1 MPPKGADE
9 GAGFGFPFVGR
20 AVLQGFA
27 LRGEFLFHVEKEPKD
42 AGGRRRGELRSTCR
56 LAPRLPLYGGRQ
68 LGRMVRYRKGAGGS
82 VERPPLVFRW
92 RWPGCNRKPELPWL
106 RVPLL
111 RRGSSCAEGNGGYG
125 SRCVF
130 LVGPDALIGP
140 FPGGPV
146 CRPYKGDRNLIPYPA
161 RATERVAPTSTCLK
175 PDGRVRTPAPT
186 AYTETIPSFV
196 GAGHRPARRLHSSCH
211 LPGSAWHRNSDSH
224 GVKKTGGNEKNAW

>member
-1 MPPKGADE
+1 MSKLRGFRRGISPPRRR
-9 GAGFGFPFVGR
+9 AGFRPAGRVPFPRGKGTKRRWGTPQRRTSF
-20 AVLQGFA
+20 AMSACPQTPA
-27 LRGEFLFHVEKEPKD
+27 LR
-42 AGGRRRGELRSTCR
+42 
-56 LAPRLPLYGGRQ
+56 GRQ

-106 RVPLL
+106 RAPLL

-146 CRPYKGDRNLIPYPA
+146 CRPYSMCRGVLPFCRGRSQTGPPTTDRPPPA
-161 RATERVAPTSTCLK
+161 RQSQ
-175 PDGRVRTPAPT
+175 
-186 AYTETIPSFV
+186 
-196 GAGHRPARRLHSSCH
+196 AR
-211 LPGSAWHRNSDSH
+211 D
-224 GVKKTGGNEKNAW
+224 

>member
-1 MPPKGADE
+1 MSPKGADE

-42 AGGRRRGELRSTCR
+42 AGGRRRGELRSPCR

-106 RVPLL
+106 RAPLL

-130 LVGPDALIGP
+130 LVGPDAFIGP

-146 CRPYKGDRNLIPYPA
+146 CRPYSMCRGVLPFCRGRSQTGPPTTDRPPPA
-161 RATERVAPTSTCLK
+161 RQSQ
-175 PDGRVRTPAPT
+175 
-186 AYTETIPSFV
+186 
-196 GAGHRPARRLHSSCH
+196 AR
-211 LPGSAWHRNSDSH
+211 D
-224 GVKKTGGNEKNAW
+224 

>member
-1 MPPKGADE
+1 MSKLRGFRRGISPPRRQ
-9 GAGFGFPFVGR
+9 AGFRLAGRVPFPRGKGTKRRWGTPQRRTSF
-20 AVLQGFA
+20 AMSACPQTPA
-27 LRGEFLFHVEKEPKD
+27 LR
-42 AGGRRRGELRSTCR
+42 
-56 LAPRLPLYGGRQ
+56 GRQ
-68 LGRMVRYRKGAGGS
+68 LGRMVRYHKGAGGS

-146 CRPYKGDRNLIPYPA
+146 CRPYSMCRGVLPFCRGRSQTGPPTTDRPPPA
-161 RATERVAPTSTCLK
+161 RQSQ
-175 PDGRVRTPAPT
+175 
-186 AYTETIPSFV
+186 
-196 GAGHRPARRLHSSCH
+196 AR
-211 LPGSAWHRNSDSH
+211 D
-224 GVKKTGGNEKNAW
+224 

>member
-1 MPPKGADE
+1 MSKSWVF
-9 GAGFGFPFVGR
+9 AGGFRRPGGG
-20 AVLQGFA
+20 QGSA
-27 LRGEFLFHVEKEPKD
+27 LRGGFLFHVEKEQKD
-42 AGGRRRGELRSTCR
+42 AGGRRRGELRSPCR

-106 RVPLL
+106 RAPLL

-146 CRPYKGDRNLIPYPA
+146 CRPYSMCRGVLPFCRGRSQTGPPTTDRPPPA
-161 RATERVAPTSTCLK
+161 RQSQ
-175 PDGRVRTPAPT
+175 
-186 AYTETIPSFV
+186 
-196 GAGHRPARRLHSSCH
+196 AR
-211 LPGSAWHRNSDSH
+211 D
-224 GVKKTGGNEKNAW
+224 